1 MLSEKNSTG
10 AAGALDLQP
19 TRRLARIKVAMQ
31 AAGGHKDAFL
41 PVRSSFN
48 AFIQRLSVASV
59 LESFEAQ
66 RTLGHL

>member
-10 AAGALDLQP
+10 AAGALDSQP
-19 TRRLARIKVAMQ
+19 TRRVARIKVATQ

-41 PVRSSFN
+41 PVLSSFN
-48 AFIQRLSVASV
+48 AFMQRLSVALL

-66 RTLGHL
+66 RTVRHL